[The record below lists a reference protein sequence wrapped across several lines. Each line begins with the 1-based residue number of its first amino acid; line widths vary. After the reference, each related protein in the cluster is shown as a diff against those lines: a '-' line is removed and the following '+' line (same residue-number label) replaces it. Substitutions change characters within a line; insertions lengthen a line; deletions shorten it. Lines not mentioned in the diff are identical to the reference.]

1 MQQVIIMH
9 HCVVNALYE
18 TGARQSL
25 NHERVAANE
34 TGQLTGLYF
43 DNDEVPQSD
52 YVTDNTWEEYFG
64 ALAAMTLV
72 SQASDVVAFDIDLA
86 WGVDRVLPT
95 RLLAQYR
102 AELVDTTAS
111 LLLAVMA
118 QENPQATAQLEKL
131 KWHKLVAVRS
141 HYHLTE
147 FTFGEDV
154 RIEKYMELLDE
165 YAENAGAVVFEPVV
179 QYCQVASFLRGFRH
193 AASVPSSKRRY
204 AQAR

>member
-25 NHERVAANE
+25 SHERVAADE
-34 TGQLTGLYF
+34 TGRLTGLYF
-43 DNDEVPQSD
+43 DNDEPQSD

-165 YAENAGAVVFEPVV
+165 YAENEGAVIFEPVV

>member
-25 NHERVAANE
+25 SHERVAADE
-34 TGQLTGLYF
+34 TGRLTGLYF
-43 DNDEVPQSD
+43 DNDEPQSD

-95 RLLAQYR
+95 RLTAQYR

>member
-25 NHERVAANE
+25 SHERVAADE
-34 TGQLTGLYF
+34 TGRLTGLYF
-43 DNDEVPQSD
+43 DNDEPQSD

-102 AELVDTTAS
+102 AELVDTTTS

-165 YAENAGAVVFEPVV
+165 YAENEGAVIFEPVV

>member
-34 TGQLTGLYF
+34 TGRLTGLYF

-72 SQASDVVAFDIDLA
+72 SQASDVVS
-86 WGVDRVLPT
+86 V
-95 RLLAQYR
+95 RLQ
-102 AELVDTTAS
+102 TAKP
-111 LLLAVMA
+111 LQPL
-118 QENPQATAQLEKL
+118 
-131 KWHKLVAVRS
+131 
-141 HYHLTE
+141 
-147 FTFGEDV
+147 
-154 RIEKYMELLDE
+154 
-165 YAENAGAVVFEPVV
+165 
-179 QYCQVASFLRGFRH
+179 
-193 AASVPSSKRRY
+193 
-204 AQAR
+204 